1 MCSGAIKPQSIIPN
15 DMRTLFKSYINN
27 SCDIFNPSWHSDKSI
42 VNTKLIGRN
51 LTLYVD
57 AGAYEE
63 IVRMATRYSYDTQN
77 QQQTEQIYS
86 KLMEQVKE
94 KNAVEMGIYE
104 YEMLKWRNL
113 PDDEK
118 EVTPKP
124 KKPSSKDIRP
134 DSSFFLTTEGER
146 NAFVKC
152 YFLYEFLLGELRL
165 SGMFRDEDFQKSL
178 KGMKEESISCK
189 RGSVKARKILGLGEG
204 VLYVDSNLHKKS
216 SKSSSSIKQKF
227 EYVFHPITYR
237 KDINNI
243 TIPLCYYLTETLHT
257 TISIHYEFYIN
268 PEQCLSIQDMLEL
281 VKRIFK
287 QNHICASARTTL
299 LKPCNELNFSNICKN
314 GEDGWRCKDE
324 FGFEIYIPNY
334 FELELSSLPQKVLIG
349 NLNVEELKKWEKY
362 RNEEVKITSVSRLWH
377 PFHCLPREYRKYVC
391 HNGSPLVEAMDV
403 KNCYYVLMS
412 KVLMIA
418 DGIDPGEL
426 NRFMELVRYGDI
438 YSEMGKDIQF
448 VRHVYEDDGDD
459 EYLAFIG
466 ITRRDKIKLEM
477 QSFRNFK
484 TYGQAES
491 QHPMLAKKF
500 KQMFPTICRWLFTY
514 PNYVNSKGKNTKRLQ
529 KDMSQI
535 ETMLISK
542 VCFRLKAMGLNPF
555 TLHDAV
561 YLSEAELNTLEDGAV
576 DKLFWEIFD
585 AVTAE
590 DVRGALK
597 CKSDNDRN
605 NV

>member
-1 MCSGAIKPQSIIPN
+1 
-15 DMRTLFKSYINN
+15 MRTLFKSYNNN

-42 VNTKLIGRN
+42 VKTKLIGRK

-63 IVRMATRYSYDTQN
+63 ILRMANRYFYDAQN
-77 QQQTEQIYS
+77 QEQTEQIYRQL
-86 KLMEQVKE
+86 KEQVKE
-94 KNAVEMGIYE
+94 KNAVEAGIYE

-118 EVTPKP
+118 EFTPKP

-134 DSSFFLTTEGER
+134 DSSFFLTTEAEL
-146 NAFVKC
+146 NAFVKS
-152 YFLYEFLLGELRL
+152 YFLYEFLLGELKL
-165 SGMFRDEDFQKSL
+165 NGMFRNEDFQKSL
-178 KGMKEESISCK
+178 KGMKEERISCR
-189 RGSVKARKILGLGEG
+189 RGCLKTRKILGLGEG
-204 VLYVDSNLHKKS
+204 VLYVDSNLHKQSLKS
-216 SKSSSSIKQKF
+216 RDSIKRTY
-227 EYVFHPITYR
+227 EYVFHPVTYK
-237 KDINNI
+237 KDVNGKTVSIS
-243 TIPLCYYLTETLHT
+243 YYLTDIIHPLV
-257 TISIHYEFYIN
+257 SIHYDFYMDPSRFLGIN
-268 PEQCLSIQDMLEL
+268 DILRI
-281 VKRIFK
+281 VKGK
-287 QNHICASARTTL
+287 SEQNHICASARTTVL
-299 LKPCNELNFSNICKN
+299 NPCNELNFSGLREN
-314 GEDGWRCKDE
+314 GKGEWRCKDE

-349 NLNVEELKKWEKY
+349 NLNIEELKKWEKY
-362 RNEEVKITSVSRLWH
+362 RNDEVKITSVSRLWH
-377 PFHCLPREYRKYVC
+377 PFHCLPREYRKYVY

-448 VRHVYEDDGDD
+448 VRYAYEEDGDD

-466 ITRRDKIKLEM
+466 ITRRDKIKVEM

-555 TLHDAV
+555 TLHDAI
-561 YLSEAELNTLEDGAV
+561 YLSEEELNTLADGAV

-585 AVTAE
+585 IVTPEEVKA
-590 DVRGALK
+590 ALMY
-597 CKSDNDRN
+597 KSGGDRS